1 MPITYAGVSNKIQS
15 VPTVTET
22 GRCEV
27 TGEVIS
33 TSEIDSSLEG
43 GYALRVFD
51 MERIADAS
59 IASSFE
65 ADADRVEQRIK
76 AQLEFDDSEGGR
88 KATVARVLT
97 AVVNQLRNKVAT
109 GRNRSQSQQRKWWWG
124 WRRE

>member
-59 IASSFE
+59 IA
-65 ADADRVEQRIK
+65 K
-76 AQLEFDDSEGGR
+76 
-88 KATVARVLT
+88 
-97 AVVNQLRNKVAT
+97 VVSKQT
-109 GRNRSQSQQRKWWWG
+109 PIG
-124 WRRE
+124 